1 MGRKGVSKRKPQKTK
16 KPFSGEQGSSGST
29 KASAAA
35 AAPLVRSSDAG
46 SVSETKGNSKKR

>member
-16 KPFSGEQGSSGST
+16 KPFSGEQGST